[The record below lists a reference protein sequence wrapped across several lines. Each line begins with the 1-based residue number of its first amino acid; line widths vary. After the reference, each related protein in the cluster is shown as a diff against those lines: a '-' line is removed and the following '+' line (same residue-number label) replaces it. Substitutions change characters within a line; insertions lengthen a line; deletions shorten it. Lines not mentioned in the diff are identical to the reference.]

1 MPKAA
6 FDIATKACRY
16 GWNRSWDMQNQLETE
31 TTARK
36 VDSLGDQVIGQ
47 IIKTLQGLRFG
58 VVSIVVQDGV
68 VVQIERTEKH
78 RLTRPQQ

>member
-1 MPKAA
+1 
-6 FDIATKACRY
+6 
-16 GWNRSWDMQNQLETE
+16 MQNQLETE

-78 RLTRPQQ
+78 RLTRPLQ